1 MIRMNKNKKKESNEE
16 KLKNEDE
23 KIANS
28 ECEVEPQYV
37 PKDDY
42 DKMQEQFNKALNTAA
57 YYENQGKYYKS
68 EYEKSIKY
76 RSQSIVEE
84 LLRVLDGF
92 QLAFKMDA
100 PNKEA
105 INYRTGFEFV
115 YKLLLEA
122 LENEG
127 VIQIV
132 PKVGEKYDSKIHHA
146 VEIIDTQDDSKN
158 NTVTEIL
165 LNGYMLKDRLI
176 RPATVKVFAKKEEK
190 EEIENIEDSHESE
203 EMKN

>member
-1 MIRMNKNKKKESNEE
+1 MNKNKKKESNEE

-190 EEIENIEDSHESE
+190 EEIENIEDSHENE

>member
-1 MIRMNKNKKKESNEE
+1 MNKNKKKESNEE

-23 KIANS
+23 KVANS

-100 PNKEA
+100 PNQEA

-127 VIQIV
+127 VVQIV

-146 VEIIDTQDDSKN
+146 VEIIDTQDDSKD

>member
-1 MIRMNKNKKKESNEE
+1 MNKNKKKESNEE
-16 KLKNEDE
+16 KPKNEEE
-23 KIANS
+23 KVANS

-37 PKDDY
+37 PKEDY

-100 PNKEA
+100 PNQEA

-127 VIQIV
+127 VVQIV

-158 NTVTEIL
+158 NTVIEIL

>member
-1 MIRMNKNKKKESNEE
+1 MNKNKKKESNEE

>member
-1 MIRMNKNKKKESNEE
+1 MNKNKKKESNEE

-23 KIANS
+23 KVANS

>member
-1 MIRMNKNKKKESNEE
+1 MNKNKKKESNEE

-23 KIANS
+23 KVANS

-37 PKDDY
+37 PKDEY

>member
-1 MIRMNKNKKKESNEE
+1 MNKNKKKESNEE

-190 EEIENIEDSHESE
+190 EEIENIKESHESE

>member
-1 MIRMNKNKKKESNEE
+1 MNKNKKKESNEE

-37 PKDDY
+37 PKDEY

-190 EEIENIEDSHESE
+190 EEIENIESHESE

>member
-1 MIRMNKNKKKESNEE
+1 MNKNKKKESNEE

-127 VIQIV
+127 VVQIV

>member
-1 MIRMNKNKKKESNEE
+1 MSKNKKKDCN
-16 KLKNEDE
+16 DE
-23 KIANS
+23 KEKKENITNE

-100 PNKEA
+100 PNQEA

-115 YKLLLEA
+115 YKLLLDA

-132 PKVGEKYDSKIHHA
+132 PKVGEEYDSKIHHA
-146 VEIIDTQDDSKN
+146 VELIDTQDDSKN
-158 NTVTEIL
+158 NTVTEVL

-176 RPATVKVFAKKEEK
+176 RPATVKVFLKKEEEK
-190 EEIENIEDSHESE
+190 EEIAENTESHTSD

>member
-1 MIRMNKNKKKESNEE
+1 MNKNKKKESNEE

-158 NTVTEIL
+158 NTVTETL

>member
-1 MIRMNKNKKKESNEE
+1 MNKNKKKESNEE

-127 VIQIV
+127 VVQIV

-158 NTVTEIL
+158 NTVTETL

>member
-1 MIRMNKNKKKESNEE
+1 MNKNKKKESNEE

-100 PNKEA
+100 PNQEA

>member
-1 MIRMNKNKKKESNEE
+1 MNKNKKKESNEE

-28 ECEVEPQYV
+28 ECGVEPQYV

>member
-1 MIRMNKNKKKESNEE
+1 MSKNKKKDCNDE
-16 KLKNEDE
+16 KEKNENITNE
-23 KIANS
+23 

-100 PNKEA
+100 PNQEA

-115 YKLLLEA
+115 YKLLLDA

-132 PKVGEKYDSKIHHA
+132 PKVGEEYDSKIHHA
-146 VEIIDTQDDSKN
+146 VELIDTQDDSKN
-158 NTVTEIL
+158 NTVTEVL

-176 RPATVKVFAKKEEK
+176 RPATVKVFLKKEEEK
-190 EEIENIEDSHESE
+190 EEIAENTESHTSD

>member
-1 MIRMNKNKKKESNEE
+1 MNKNKKKESNEE

-127 VIQIV
+127 VVQIV

-158 NTVTEIL
+158 NTVTETL

-190 EEIENIEDSHESE
+190 EEIENIEDSHENE

>member
-1 MIRMNKNKKKESNEE
+1 MSKNKKKDCN
-16 KLKNEDE
+16 DE
-23 KIANS
+23 KEKKENITNE

-100 PNKEA
+100 PNQEA

-115 YKLLLEA
+115 YKLLLDS

-132 PKVGEKYDSKIHHA
+132 PKVGEEYDSKIHHA

-158 NTVTEIL
+158 NTVTEVL

-176 RPATVKVFAKKEEK
+176 RPATVKVFLKKEEEK
-190 EEIENIEDSHESE
+190 AEIAENTESHTSD

>member
-1 MIRMNKNKKKESNEE
+1 MNKNKKKESNEE

-190 EEIENIEDSHESE
+190 EEIENIESHESE

>member
-1 MIRMNKNKKKESNEE
+1 MNKNKKKESNEE

-23 KIANS
+23 KVANS

-37 PKDDY
+37 PKDEY

-100 PNKEA
+100 PNQEA

-127 VIQIV
+127 VVQIV

-190 EEIENIEDSHESE
+190 EEIENIESHESE